1 MSLTPADYTDRLL
14 DPVVRCLTPDGAER
28 LLDIELD
35 AAVRQ
40 RLDELAV
47 KAEAGTLTDDERGE
61 YDGAV
66 NLIDFIG
73 MLQTKAGKLLE

>member
-1 MSLTPADYTDRLL
+1 MSLTPADYIDRLL
-14 DPVVRCLTPDGAER
+14 DPVAKCLTPDVAER
-28 LLDIELD
+28 ILDVELD
-35 AAVRQ
+35 PTVRN
-40 RLDELAV
+40 RLDELAA
-47 KAEAGTLTDDERGE
+47 KAAAGTLTDDERGE